1 MDKVIL
7 NEKEQKRLM
16 VLNEVLAGRLT
27 GAAAAELLGLTCGR
41 RGDCWPATTGR
52 SGGAGAWQS
61 RTDALTR

>member
-27 GAAAAELLGLTCGR
+27 AAPAAEHPGLSLERDGIV
-41 RGDCWPATTGR
+41 
-52 SGGAGAWQS
+52 AGVGEMPTKGKEMA
-61 RTDALTR
+61 R